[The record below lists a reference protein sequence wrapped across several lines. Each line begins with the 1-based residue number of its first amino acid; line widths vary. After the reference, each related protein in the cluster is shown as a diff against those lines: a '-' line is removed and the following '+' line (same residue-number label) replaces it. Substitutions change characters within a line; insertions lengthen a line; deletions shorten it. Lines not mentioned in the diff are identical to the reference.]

1 MEQRVFT
8 RIEDIDFRQLRM
20 ESNLTQ
26 KEVAEHLD
34 TTIASISRIEN
45 GHSRPSPDNMVK
57 MLNLFGYEMS
67 YVLHAI

>member
-1 MEQRVFT
+1 MEQRVFES
-8 RIEDIDFRQLRM
+8 IDEIDFRQLRL

-26 KEVAEHLD
+26 KEVAEYLD
-34 TTIASISRIEN
+34 TTIASVSRIEN

-67 YVLHAI
+67 YVLHSI